1 MGGVLNMPRVTLG
14 GWKFRLLWN
23 GRAMIE
29 WTQQA
34 DEDQDFGME
43 RPERVAAI
51 LHLMA
56 REASAACS
64 VYGYDADPVP
74 DTDELEKY
82 LRYAAGPWEIQS
94 AIDSINA
101 AIMYGTYRDY
111 KPEESDM
118 VDIDTIELKKN

>member
-14 GWKFRLLWN
+14 GWEFRLLWN

-43 RPERVAAI
+43 SPERVAAI

-56 REASAACS
+56 REAAAACS
-64 VYGYDADPVP
+64 VYGYDADQVP

>member
-29 WTQQA
+29 WTQRE
-34 DEDQDFGME
+34 DKDQDYGFE
-43 RPERVAAI
+43 KPELVADI

-56 REASAACS
+56 KEASAACS
-64 VYGYDADPVP
+64 VYGYNADPVP
-74 DTDELEKY
+74 DMDELKKY
-82 LRYAAGPWEIQS
+82 LRYAASPWELQS

-101 AIMYGTYRDY
+101 AIMYGSYRDY

>member
-14 GWKFRLLWN
+14 GWEFRLLWN

-43 RPERVAAI
+43 SPERVADM

-74 DTDELEKY
+74 DIDELGKY
-82 LRYAAGPWEIQS
+82 LRYAASPWELQS
-94 AIDSINA
+94 AIAGINA
-101 AIMYGTYRDY
+101 AIMYGTHRDY